1 MIFFFQFQFEDL
13 FSNTP
18 PAKSQNFFIMS
29 HPSTSKGKKSGKNE
43 NDMVRF
49 SNDQKITL
57 LEFCKNNYDDMYGN
71 KLPGSQQMK
80 KDQKWLEF
88 VKMINEE

>member
-1 MIFFFQFQFEDL
+1 M
-13 FSNTP
+13 
-18 PAKSQNFFIMS
+18 SQQS
-29 HPSTSKGKKSGKNE
+29 QEPSTSKGKRGGKKSGKNE
-43 NDMVRF
+43 NEMVRF
-49 SNDQKITL
+49 SNDQKITI

-80 KDQKWLEF
+80 KDQKWLDF